1 MNAQSR
7 RGVLKNVV
15 AMAGAA
21 ALSVPAEAQTTTT
34 ARKKAM
40 NRTPP
45 GGKPSPNYS
54 DIVTSG
60 NFIFLSGVGAP
71 KPGTIQEQTKY
82 VLDELEQNLKAAGS
96 SMENVLKVNVYLS
109 NIANFDGM
117 NSVYVGRFGKYPP
130 VRTTI
135 AAAALVGGSLVEI
148 DLIATK

>member
-1 MNAQSR
+1 MNTQTR
-7 RGVLKNVV
+7 RGVLKNVA
-15 AMAGAA
+15 AMAGAV
-21 ALSVPAEAQTTTT
+21 ALSVDAKAQAGT
-34 ARKKAM
+34 ATRKKAM

-60 NFIFLSGVGAP
+60 NLVFLSGIGAH

-82 VLDELEQNLKAAGS
+82 VLDELELNLKAAGT
-96 SMENVLKVNVYLS
+96 SMENVLKVTVYLS

-117 NSVYVGRFGKYPP
+117 NSVYVGRFGKFPP
-130 VRTTI
+130 VRSTI